1 LSTSSF
7 AEIRPQH
14 VYEIGSRL
22 EFACPR
28 CGKKIIGGAEISDRT
43 KVDPAKRV
51 ALECHVQ
58 RGGCGWKGF
67 KSQGDILSRSEQ
79 VEAVE
84 DVG

>member
-1 LSTSSF
+1 MT
-7 AEIRPQH
+7 
-14 VYEIGSRL
+14 RL

-28 CGKKIIGGAEISDRT
+28 CGKKIIGGAETSDRT

-51 ALECHVQ
+51 TLECDVQ

-67 KSQGDILSRSEQ
+67 QSQGEGHSVPSEQ
-79 VEAVE
+79 VDAVE